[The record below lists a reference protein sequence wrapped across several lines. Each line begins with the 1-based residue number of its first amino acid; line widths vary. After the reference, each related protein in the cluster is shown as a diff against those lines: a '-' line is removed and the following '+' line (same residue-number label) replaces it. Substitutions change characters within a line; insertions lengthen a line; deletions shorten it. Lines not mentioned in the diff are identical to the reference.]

1 MSVTIFPESIC
12 TIIVPEQTW
21 QKVLWSNV
29 NLITLNVLIEGT
41 IYFVGLDKDIGR
53 QVERMPFPPTAN
65 SLVDIIN
72 TNPNLVLCFLL
83 HMSKFHTSC
92 LTKYSRDMTQP
103 IQSQFICRFWKYE
116 SFCKRAVNS
125 ENRVFSIVNAH
136 CHTMRDQD
144 ISNF

>member
-29 NLITLNVLIEGT
+29 NLITLNVLLTEPFILWVW
-41 IYFVGLDKDIGR
+41 IRIQVGRI
-53 QVERMPFPPTAN
+53 ERMPFPPTAN

-125 ENRVFSIVNAH
+125 KNRIFSIVNAH
-136 CHTMRDQD
+136 CHTMPDQD